1 MTSRSY
7 PKLRACSLATVPLLT
22 ENMTK
27 TQVENC
33 VAIDAMTEQ
42 TKENNL
48 KHYLRLSLELAYFL
62 TLLNVT
68 AHLHCNF
75 NDCFLRMKDQ
85 HQHSY

>member
-1 MTSRSY
+1 MSSFECGSRMTSRSY

-48 KHYLRLSLELAYFL
+48 KHYLHLSLELAYFL

-68 AHLHCNF
+68 AHLIS
-75 NDCFLRMKDQ
+75 MIV
-85 HQHSY
+85 S

>member
-1 MTSRSY
+1 M
-7 PKLRACSLATVPLLT
+7 ATVPSLK

-42 TKENNL
+42 TQENNL
-48 KHYLRLSLELAYFL
+48 KHYLHPSLELACFL

-68 AHLHCNF
+68 TCVIS
-75 NDCFLRMKDQ
+75 MIV
-85 HQHSY
+85 S